1 MQSVDWFAAI
11 FLLSMIPPIGLI
23 GTFVL
28 DRFGL
33 RAGLLAATAFNAI
46 GALVRSLSLVPFPL
60 PDNLEPA
67 RPLIEFYAVLFGQF
81 VIALA
86 QPFVL
91 FASTRLANT
100 WFAEDQVSASFC
112 LYSMYLLFYLT
123 RYYSLFANKLMYRI
137 FVQSA
142 QLPT

>member
-1 MQSVDWFAAI
+1 MYFGLTSTSVQSVDWFAAI
-11 FLLSMIPPIGLI
+11 FLFSMIPPIGLI

-33 RAGLLAATAFNAI
+33 RAGLLAATCFNAI
-46 GALVRSLSLVPFPL
+46 GALIRFLPLIYFPL
-60 PDNLEPA
+60 PPDLEPA
-67 RPLIEFYAVLFGQF
+67 RPLIQFYAVLFGQF

-100 WFAEDQVSASFC
+100 WFAEDQVSQARDV
-112 LYSMYLLFYLT
+112 LRVYKLALF
-123 RYYSLFANKLMYRI
+123 NC
-137 FVQSA
+137 VN
-142 QLPT
+142 

>member
-1 MQSVDWFAAI
+1 
-11 FLLSMIPPIGLI
+11 MIPPIGLI

-33 RAGLLAATAFNAI
+33 RAGLLVATALNAL
-46 GALVRSLSLVPFPL
+46 GALVRALSLIHFPL
-60 PDNLEPA
+60 PDDLEPA
-67 RPLIEFYAVLFGQF
+67 RPVIQFYAVLFGQF

-100 WFAEDQVSASFC
+100 WFAEDQVSARFC
-112 LYSMYLLFYLT
+112 VCTLHLILVI
-123 RYYSLFANKLMYRI
+123 RCSLINL
-137 FVQSA
+137 
-142 QLPT
+142 

>member
-1 MQSVDWFAAI
+1 
-11 FLLSMIPPIGLI
+11 MIPPIGLI

-46 GALVRSLSLVPFPL
+46 GALVRSLSLVQFPL

-67 RPLIEFYAVLFGQF
+67 RPVIQFYAVLFGQF

-100 WFAEDQVSASFC
+100 WFAENQVRGEFLLVTFTFIYTSLYILTFTVYIRVHTNKNKTLHFQYMLFC
-112 LYSMYLLFYLT
+112 
-123 RYYSLFANKLMYRI
+123 KI
-137 FVQSA
+137 
-142 QLPT
+142 